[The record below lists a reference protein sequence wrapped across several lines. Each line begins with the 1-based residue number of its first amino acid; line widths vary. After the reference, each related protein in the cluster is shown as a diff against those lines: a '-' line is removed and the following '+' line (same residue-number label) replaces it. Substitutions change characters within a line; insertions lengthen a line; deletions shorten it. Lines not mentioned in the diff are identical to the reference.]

1 MTGNHIGRRPTVGQQ
16 QILLAQHIAPE
27 STWHNV
33 PLYVSVTGPADAT
46 ALRRALALVVRRHS
60 ALRTLFHTNDS
71 TTVTDAEPTVA
82 ELDLTALPA
91 AGRAAALDRIRDA
104 EERRPFALD
113 TEPPIRATLVRVDEQ
128 TLHLI
133 LVIHHIAVDGHSLTV
148 IQRDLVTAYRTGS
161 LDTRPDAPPD
171 SPQDE
176 EQLAY
181 WREQLAAPPGP
192 VRLPF
197 AAPPG
202 RSRAIE
208 HIDFALPDSLAAGV
222 RTLAVAR
229 RMTPFMVL
237 LSGFAVLLRRYAA
250 TDDVIVGTPIA
261 GRDRP
266 EVADIVSYLA
276 NTVPLRVRLAPG
288 ERWLDVLRTVRDTVL
303 DAYDNADLPFA
314 TLIDHLG
321 VRRSPTSHPLFQ
333 IVFAAPPVLAAP
345 IVVDG
350 VTFAFGSGPGTESL
364 LDIEI
369 QLYDDGTSMS
379 GYLKYRTESFARADI
394 ARLIDHYLLLTRHLV
409 DTPTASPSDIAV
421 LRPDE
426 RHRVVVDWNDTATDY
441 PRDTALT
448 ELVAH
453 WARTTPDAV
462 AVRFAGRDLSYAEL
476 DRRAETLANV
486 LRGRGVAA
494 GQAVAVCLE
503 FSHDWVIAVLA
514 VLKAGG
520 AYVPLDPAYPVARLT
535 MMCADAGVRVALT
548 RRASADRLTVPL
560 VLLDDEPDP
569 LPAADA
575 VAAPSATDT
584 AYIMFTS
591 GSTGRPKGVAVTH
604 RNIVRLVCDTNYV
617 HFGPG
622 DVVAQAAS
630 LSFDASTFE
639 VWGALCNGATL
650 VGIRHDDLL
659 SAADLGAALR
669 ANAVDVLFLTT
680 SLARQLAAESPEAF
694 SSLRCLVFGGEQADA
709 RMVTALLNN
718 KNGGPELVNGYGP
731 TETTTFAT
739 TYSWQPGATPPAPD
753 ELIPI
758 GRPIANT
765 TVYLLDADRQPIG
778 PGRVGEIYIGGDG
791 VAQGYVGRPDLTEDR
806 FVPDPFGQSGGSLY
820 RTGDLGR
827 YRDDGVIECLGRID
841 RQVKLRGFRI
851 EPGEIENCL
860 HETGLVRAAT
870 VLLRDGPAGQ
880 MLVGYVVPHGIASTD
895 EITVR
900 LRELLPAHLVPS
912 ALVALDALPVTA
924 NGKLDIAALPDPV
937 VAAVEPAE
945 ATTPTQRIVLDVWRD
960 VLAMPGLGVHDD
972 FFAIGGHSINA
983 GQVMARLRAAMRI
996 TAPLRLIF
1004 DNPTVATLADV
1015 LQERQRAAQR

>member
-1 MTGNHIGRRPTVGQQ
+1 VTGNHTGGRPTVGQE

-33 PLYVSVTGPADAT
+33 PLYVTVTGPADVA
-46 ALRRALALVVRRHS
+46 ALRRALALVAHRHV
-60 ALRTLFHTNDS
+60 ALRTLFHADGS
-71 TTVTDAEPTVA
+71 TTVTDAEPALA
-82 ELDLTALPA
+82 ERDLTAATERDA
-91 AGRAAALDRIRDA
+91 AFDEIRDA

-113 TEPPIRATLVRVDEQ
+113 TEPPLRATLVRLDQ
-128 TLHLI
+128 NTLRLI
-133 LVIHHIAVDGHSLTV
+133 LVIHHIVVDGHSLTV

-161 LDTRPDAPPD
+161 LDAPPD
-171 SPQDE
+171 PVADVPDDG
-176 EQLAY
+176 EQFAY
-181 WREQLAAPPGP
+181 WREQLAAPPAP
-192 VRLPF
+192 PRLPF

-208 HIDFALPDSLAAGV
+208 HVDFALPDALAAGV
-222 RTLAVAR
+222 RALAVGQ

-237 LSGFAVLLRRYAA
+237 LTAFTVLLRRYAA
-250 TDDVIVGTPIA
+250 TDDVIIGTPIA

-266 EVADIVSYLA
+266 EVRDIVSYLA
-276 NTVPLRVRLAPG
+276 NTVPLRVRLGGGSWRDA
-288 ERWLDVLRTVRDTVL
+288 LRAVRDTVL
-303 DAYDNADLPFA
+303 DAYDNADLPFG
-314 TLIDHLG
+314 TLIEELG

-345 IVVDG
+345 IVVDD

-369 QLYDDGTSMS
+369 QVFDDGRSMA
-379 GYLKYRTESFARADI
+379 GYLKYRTESFCHADI
-394 ARLIDHYLLLTRHLV
+394 SRLLDHYLLLTQHLV
-409 DTPTASPSDIAV
+409 DTPEGSPADIAV

-426 RHRVVVDWNDTATDY
+426 RQRVVVDWNDTATHY
-441 PRDTALT
+441 PREKTLV

-453 WARTTPDAV
+453 WVRTTPQAV
-462 AVRFAGRDLSYAEL
+462 AVRCAGKDLTYAEL
-476 DRRAETLANV
+476 DQRADRLAHV
-486 LRGRGVAA
+486 LRDRGVAT
-494 GQAVAVCLE
+494 GDAVAVCLE
-503 FSHDWVIAVLA
+503 FSHDWVIAALA

-535 MMCADAGVRVALT
+535 MMCEDAEVRVALT
-548 RRASADRLTVPL
+548 RRALADRLTVPL
-560 VLLDDEPDP
+560 VLLDDEPEP
-569 LPAADA
+569 VAALPAATSAMD
-575 VAAPSATDT
+575 VA
-584 AYIMFTS
+584 YVMFTS

-617 HFGPG
+617 HLGPG

-630 LSFDASTFE
+630 LSFDAATFE
-639 VWGALCNGATL
+639 IWGALANGATL
-650 VGIRHDDLL
+650 VGIQRDDVL
-659 SAADLGAALR
+659 SDLGAELR

-680 SLARQLAAESPEAF
+680 SLAKQLATEAPHTF
-694 SSLRCLVFGGEQADA
+694 ASLRCLIFGGEQADA
-709 RMVTALLNN
+709 RMVAALLAE
-718 KNGGPELVNGYGP
+718 GGPELVNGYGP

-791 VAQGYVGRPDLTEDR
+791 VARGYVGRPDLTEER
-806 FVPDPFGQSGGSLY
+806 FVPDPFVPGGTLY

-827 YRDDGVIECLGRID
+827 YRADGVIECLGRID

-851 EPGEIENCL
+851 EPGEIEKCL
-860 HETGLVRAAT
+860 HDTGLVAAAT
-870 VLLRDGPAGQ
+870 VQVRDG
-880 MLVGYVVPHGIASTD
+880 MLVGYVVPVGSASTD
-895 EITVR
+895 EINGR

-912 ALVALDALPVTA
+912 ALVRLDALPVNE

-937 VAAVEPAE
+937 VAAAVPAE

-972 FFAIGGHSINA
+972 FFTIGGHSINA
-983 GQVMARLRAAMRI
+983 GQVMARLRTAMRI
-996 TAPLRLIF
+996 SAPLRLIF
-1004 DNPTVATLADV
+1004 DNPTVAALAEV
-1015 LQERQRAAQR
+1015 LQERQEAQH